1 MKHEKIKP
9 GLRRRYE
16 FIEFQLMWEGT
27 VGRKLLQEKFEIS
40 PQQATLDLTAYLDMA
55 PLNMTYDT
63 RQRTYVAAKNFRPV
77 LIKGD
82 ASEYLLHLEMFHHG
96 YREADEIWPAHIP
109 DFDAVTVA
117 SRKIEPKVLKTVLQ
131 AIRDRKCVE
140 VMYVSLSSESET
152 PRQLYPH
159 AIACDGHR
167 WHMRAF
173 DSHNTRYS
181 DFVLSRVET
190 IKTVECER
198 TEMPQDDT
206 WSTYVTICLQPD
218 PDMAERRRKRLEIEY
233 DMENG
238 ELVVKVRKAMLF
250 YYLRS
255 YGFNPLDVTK
265 GKMRNKSSFNLSIVN
280 LDEIEESLER
290 RH

>member
-1 MKHEKIKP
+1 MKQENIKP

-16 FIEFQLMWEGT
+16 FIEFQLMWEGA
-27 VGRKLLQEKFEIS
+27 VGRKLLQQKFEIS

-55 PLNMTYDT
+55 PQNMTYDT

-77 LIKGD
+77 LIKAD
-82 ASEYLLHLEMFHHG
+82 AWEYLIHLEMFHHG
-96 YREADEIWPAHIP
+96 YRDAEEIWPAHIP

-140 VMYVSLSSESET
+140 VMYVSLSSESDS

-181 DFVLSRVET
+181 DFVLSRVES

-198 TEMPQDDT
+198 AEMPEDDT
-206 WSTYVTICLQPD
+206 WSSYVTICLQPD
-218 PDMAERRRKRLEIEY
+218 PALAERKRKRLEIEY
-233 DMENG
+233 DMEDGKLSIN
-238 ELVVKVRKAMLF
+238 VRKAMLF
-250 YYLRS
+250 YCLRS
-255 YGFNPLDVTK
+255 YGFDPLEIEN
-265 GKMRNKSSFNLSIVN
+265 GMMRNKSSFSLHIAN
-280 LDEIEESLER
+280 IEEVEQCIGR
-290 RH
+290 RN